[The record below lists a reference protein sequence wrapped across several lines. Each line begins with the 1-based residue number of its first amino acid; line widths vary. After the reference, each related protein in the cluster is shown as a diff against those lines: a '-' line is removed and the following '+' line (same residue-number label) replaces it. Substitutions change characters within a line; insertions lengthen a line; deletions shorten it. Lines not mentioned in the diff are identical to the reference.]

1 VVRVGEALPSEDGLD
16 IGCSSN
22 RGGFIK
28 TVITSFTEAGYEKY
42 GKEFIRTFREFW
54 PKDVN
59 LVVYYEG
66 HKLRDDWRH
75 IDEVECLSDWMDAIG
90 NFPCMSGN
98 IGAIYKIDLDAR
110 MARKT
115 FMQAHAIKQFG
126 GKVFWIDAD
135 TITHSP
141 VPESFLDDMLPD
153 DKLCCFLGRD
163 WYYTESGFIGFN
175 ADHPLCNDFFTTY
188 KQVFIS
194 GAIFTRKWWHDC
206 AGFDA
211 AREIIEKR
219 FGSDGFVDLARE
231 VTSKHGQVMHPF
243 INTALGSVL
252 DHRKGNRKNSSSRMT
267 DLVIE
272 RTEPYWLNVSKQT
285 VSTESPPTISLDTSL
300 QPSALKAASSMP
312 PVVSVMDRTS
322 YELQSR

>member
-1 VVRVGEALPSEDGLD
+1 MS
-16 IGCSSN
+16 
-22 RGGFIK
+22 K

-66 HKLRDDWRH
+66 HKLREDWRH
-75 IDEVECLSDWMDAIG
+75 IDEVECLSDWMDAIA

-98 IGAIYKIDLDAR
+98 IGQVYKIDLDAR

-115 FMQAHAIKQFG
+115 FMQAHAVKQYG

-175 ADHPLCNDFFTTY
+175 AEHPLSNDFFTTY

-194 GAIFTRKWWHDC
+194 GVIFTRKWWHDC

-219 FGSDGFVDLARE
+219 FGSEAFNDLARE
-231 VTSKHGQVMHPF
+231 VTTAHGQVMHPF
-243 INTALGSVL
+243 VNTALGSVM
-252 DHRKGNRKNSSSRMT
+252 DHLKGLRKGRSSRPT
-267 DLVIE
+267 DLVIQ
-272 RTEPYWLNVSKQT
+272 RTEAYWSDKQQQA
-285 VSTESPPTISLDTSL
+285 SAESPPTISLDTSL
-300 QPSALKAASSMP
+300 PPSALKVASSMP
-312 PVVSVMDRTS
+312 PVGLGMGRTS
-322 YELQSR
+322 SELQSR